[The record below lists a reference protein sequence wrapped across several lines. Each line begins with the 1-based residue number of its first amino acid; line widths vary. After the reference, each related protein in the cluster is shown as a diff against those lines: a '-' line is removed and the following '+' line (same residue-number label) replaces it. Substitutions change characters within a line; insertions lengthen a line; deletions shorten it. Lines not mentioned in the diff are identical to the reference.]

1 MFAFIKKLF
10 GFKSV
15 VAEPAAPYK
24 VEAPAT
30 VEPQITDAVTVKP
43 VAPADK
49 ASRPAQPKQGQQ
61 KKQGQKPA
69 GQKPATKKPAQGTG
83 SKQNNGKPRGRR
95 PKAKSTGQ

>member
-43 VAPADK
+43 VA
-49 ASRPAQPKQGQQ
+49 PAQPKQGQQ